1 MALHQFKEGD
11 YVHYVGEQSED
22 KQKIWIIDGMEDED
36 VVLKAEDEEDDAW
49 EYTSVDQL
57 APAQG
62 GQAEV
67 NIGEE
72 VPLEGVTTL
81 TGTVSKV
88 QKGGGLVEVMTLDK
102 LKQKDLMRS
111 KVQDNNML
119 PRLNKQEVKL
129 TTDNVEDSSNTTKGV
144 LFTDV

>member
-1 MALHQFKEGD
+1 M
-11 YVHYVGEQSED
+11 
-22 KQKIWIIDGMEDED
+22 
-36 VVLKAEDEEDDAW
+36 
-49 EYTSVDQL
+49 
-57 APAQG
+57 
-62 GQAEV
+62 
-67 NIGEE
+67 
-72 VPLEGVTTL
+72 
-81 TGTVSKV
+81 SKV